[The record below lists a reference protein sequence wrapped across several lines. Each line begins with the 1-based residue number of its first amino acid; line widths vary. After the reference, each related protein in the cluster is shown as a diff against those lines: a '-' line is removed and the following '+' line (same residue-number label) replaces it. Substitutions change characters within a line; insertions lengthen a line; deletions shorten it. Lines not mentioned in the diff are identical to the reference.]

1 MNTNTVAVWVE
12 MDAKPGKEAEVEQ
25 LLHSFAP
32 IVQNEPDTTAWFAM
46 KLGGSKFAIFDT
58 FNGESGRRTHLSDE
72 MAKTLVSKTEGLLVN
87 PVAIQQI
94 AILAAKI

>member
-12 MDAKPGKEAEVEQ
+12 MEAKPGREAEVEQ

-32 IVQNEPDTTAWFAM
+32 IVQNEPDTTGWFAM
-46 KLGGSKFAIFDT
+46 KLGDSKFAIFDT

-72 MAKTLVSKTEGLLVN
+72 MAKTLMSKTEGLLVN
-87 PVAIQQI
+87 PMAIQQI